1 MYLHFIKAR
10 QNTEPCTMK
19 NTRGVNHDVFVSLC
33 VCVCVCV
40 LVFLQQQ
47 QQDTMPRMTIHSRTP
62 PMMPAVAPTLV
73 VVKER
78 RHQH

>member
-1 MYLHFIKAR
+1 MMYL
-10 QNTEPCTMK
+10 
-19 NTRGVNHDVFVSLC
+19 L

>member
-33 VCVCVCV
+33 VCVCTCI
-40 LVFLQQQ
+40 LTTATAGYNAEDD
-47 QQDTMPRMTIHSRTP
+47 DTF
-62 PMMPAVAPTLV
+62 
-73 VVKER
+73 
-78 RHQH
+78 